1 MSYTTNYTNEYGHT
15 EEVSMTEEDSAEA
28 LKNDYKEIIRK
39 YNPMYVT
46 IQRVQAKTGEAMH
59 LKVTVKAPSHYLTSF
74 SVNPTY
80 SARICGCIIVY
91 S

>member
-15 EEVSMTEEDSAEA
+15 EEVSITEEDSAEA

-46 IQRVQAKTGEAMH
+46 IQRVQA
-59 LKVTVKAPSHYLTSF
+59 
-74 SVNPTY
+74 
-80 SARICGCIIVY
+80 
-91 S
+91 

>member
-15 EEVSMTEEDSAEA
+15 EEVSITEEDSAEA

-46 IQRVQAKTGEAMH
+46 NQRVQAKTGEAMH